1 MHRGYMFDVEAIRQY
16 FPILSQPTC
25 GIYFDNAATTQK
37 PSVVLEAM
45 DRFYREAN
53 ANTQRGAYGLAKR
66 AEDHIHA
73 ARVSVQHFI
82 HAAHPEE
89 VIFTYGTTDGI
100 HTVAQTYGRT
110 HVKEGDEVVISVME
124 HHSNYLPWQALCEEQ
139 GARLRVVPLT
149 SDGLIDTQALKEC
162 ISARTKV
169 VAVSYM
175 SNVLGTVQPI
185 KEICQLAHR
194 HGAAV
199 VVDAAQAVAHV
210 TIDVQALD
218 CDFLVFSGHKIY
230 GPTGIGVLYGKQAL
244 LTHMPPHRQGGG
256 GVTDL
261 SQGKAAYAPPP
272 YRFEVGTQPSA
283 AIVGLGAALQWVEKI
298 GLDAMHR
305 HSRQLTSHFVDQLAS
320 WGAVQWAGGITPTLG
335 IATFN
340 LSNTHALDIG
350 MRLDSA
356 QIAVRTG
363 AFCAKPLMDYLQ
375 LESAVRVSFAL
386 YNTTQ
391 EVDRLYEVLREYFDR

>member
-1 MHRGYMFDVEAIRQY
+1 MFGVEAIRKQ
-16 FPILSQPTC
+16 FPFLSQPAA

-37 PSVVLEAM
+37 PVAVLEAM
-45 DRFYREAN
+45 DRFYREEN
-53 ANTQRGAYGLAKR
+53 ANTQRGAYGLARR
-66 AEDHIHA
+66 AEDRVHQ
-73 ARVSVQHFI
+73 ARVSVQRFI

-100 HTVAQTYGRT
+100 HTVAQTYGKT
-110 HVKEGDEVVISVME
+110 YVNEGDEVVVSVME
-124 HHSNYLPWQALCEEQ
+124 HHSNYLPWQALCQEQ

-149 SDGLIDTQALKEC
+149 SEGLIDTQALKAC
-162 ISARTKV
+162 MSARTKI

-194 HGAAV
+194 HGAVV

-210 TIDVQALD
+210 KIDVQALD

-244 LTHMPPHRQGGG
+244 LTHMPPHRRGGG
-256 GVTDL
+256 GITDL
-261 SQGKAAYAPPP
+261 SQGKATYALPP
-272 YRFEVGTQPSA
+272 YCFEAGTQPSA
-283 AIVGLGAALQWVEKI
+283 AIVGLGAALQWVERI
-298 GLDAMHR
+298 GLGAIHR
-305 HSRQLTSHFVDQLAS
+305 HTRQLTSHLVDQLAS
-320 WGAVQWAGGITPTLG
+320 WRAVQWAGGVSPTLG

-340 LSNTHALDIG
+340 LPYTHALDIG
-350 MRLDSA
+350 IRLDSA

-363 AFCAKPLMDYLQ
+363 TFCAKPLMDYL
-375 LESAVRVSFAL
+375 EVENAVRVSFGI

-391 EVDRLYEVLREYFDR
+391 EVDRLCEVLREYFKS